1 MALNGATVLRR
12 GAIAAALALLI
23 SSVSAANVPV
33 FRGRAWMNHYYEN
46 PDPDRF
52 VASIFELSRNRYFNL
67 PGHTTMGVG
76 FLASLFRQHPDRV
89 DEWLLYCRPLP
100 ERERRLI
107 ISALWYAG
115 YPKGEAYLQ
124 LYADTATEEQERAL
138 LEKVLSC
145 APSLESFPIKSTAG
159 LYMAWGVYLAS
170 GEERMLRRVFDA
182 IPNLTDMTWRDR
194 WWIACTAAEHKNVV
208 AWCKSEILHET
219 DDSRDMME
227 LVLSAADALVS
238 VD

>member
-1 MALNGATVLRR
+1 MTLNCPAALRR
-12 GAIAAALALLI
+12 GAIVAALALLA
-23 SSVSAANVPV
+23 VSASATTVST

-46 PDPDRF
+46 PDPERF

-76 FLASLFRQHPDRV
+76 FFASLFRQNPERV

-145 APSLESFPIKSTAG
+145 SPSLETFPIKSTAG
-159 LYMAWGVYLAS
+159 LYMGWGVYLAT
-170 GEERMLRRVFDA
+170 GDEATFRRVFEA
-182 IPNLTDMTWRDR
+182 IPNITDMTLCDR
-194 WWIACTAAEHKNVV
+194 WWIACTAAEHGNVV
-208 AWCKSEILHET
+208 TWCQTEMPRQSG
-219 DDSRDMME
+219 DVRDMME
-227 LVLSAADALVS
+227 LVLSASEAVAMRH
-238 VD
+238 